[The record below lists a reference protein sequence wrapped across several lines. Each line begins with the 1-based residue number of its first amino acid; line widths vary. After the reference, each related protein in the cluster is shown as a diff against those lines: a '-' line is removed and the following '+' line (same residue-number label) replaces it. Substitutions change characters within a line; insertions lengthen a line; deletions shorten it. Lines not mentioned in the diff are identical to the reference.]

1 MSDDGLG
8 IYVIEELQ
16 KRKWPQNILILEAGT
31 GTINYLEEISHAYNL
46 IVVDAIRG
54 KRDPGSIYH
63 LTLEDIKHP
72 SDRWQDAH
80 GFSLPAI
87 IALAQEMTG
96 LPNNIMIYGIEP
108 FDLGLGCEL
117 SQPIKNALPR
127 LITTVIEQLKNIQTN
142 L

>member
-8 IYVIEELQ
+8 IQVIKELK

-31 GTINYLEEISHAYNL
+31 GIINYLEEISHARHI

-63 LTLEDIKHP
+63 LTLEDIKQP

-87 IALAQEMTG
+87 IALAQKLTG
-96 LPNNIMIYGIEP
+96 LPHDIMIYGIEP
-108 FDLGLGCEL
+108 FDLGFGCEL

-127 LITTVIEQLKNIQTN
+127 LIAALIEQMKNLKTT